1 MVWHYFLKMSDK
13 KTNWANY
20 YKTCRV
26 VGYVRPLAKD
36 LIITESREYNI
47 AMSDIVCKAMDEYY
61 ERRPE
66 LVKTLKERSG
76 KNKF

>member
-1 MVWHYFLKMSDK
+1 MLEYDK
-13 KTNWANY
+13 HNYCKT
-20 YKTCRV
+20 KRV
-26 VGYVRPLAKD
+26 VGYLSHNVKAVVVQEAK
-36 LIITESREYNI
+36 EYNVAI
-47 AMSDIVCKAMDEYY
+47 SDIVCKAMDEYY